1 MVLALPN
8 SQFTVLT
15 HTTGY
20 LKFRQNKR
28 GFSPAALELLA
39 HLMHLNV
46 FTVVQGQ
53 SSREELLF
61 LSRLN
66 GNTIWLRVDD

>member
-1 MVLALPN
+1 MVLALPD
-8 SQFTVLT
+8 SKFTVFT

-46 FTVVQGQ
+46 STVVQGQ
-53 SSREELLF
+53 
-61 LSRLN
+61 
-66 GNTIWLRVDD
+66 GV